1 MNLTQFKF
9 LIMKKLLKYFSLT
22 MLAFLVGCD
31 CDCMDDQA
39 YGESEITPSEFQS
52 TGSPGSADLIAPASN
67 NSCLLGTSVDAFT
80 SNVLFQWSDSEDTD
94 SFDLTYTNLS
104 TNDTKTKTGIKT
116 NSTTILLFKG
126 VSYAWSVKSIKSNS
140 RVATSGTSKFY
151 LAGPSL
157 VTNVPLG
164 AVLKTPNTSSGK
176 TTLSWTGSDA
186 DTGDV
191 LTYSIY
197 VDKIDGK
204 QTPVKTGVSSS
215 SVDLTLDS
223 GSTYYWRVKTTD
235 QNNNSSFSSIATFNL

>member
-1 MNLTQFKF
+1 
-9 LIMKKLLKYFSLT
+9 

-94 SFDLTYTNLS
+94 SFDLTYTNLL

-126 VSYAWSVKSIKSNS
+126 ISYAWSVKSIKSNS

-164 AVLKTPNTSSGK
+164 AVLKSPNTSSGK

>member
-1 MNLTQFKF
+1 
-9 LIMKKLLKYFSLT
+9 

-164 AVLKTPNTSSGK
+164 AVLKSPNTSSGK

-204 QTPVKTGVSSS
+204 QTPVKTGVSTS

>member
-1 MNLTQFKF
+1 
-9 LIMKKLLKYFSLT
+9 

-116 NSTTILLFKG
+116 SSTTILLFKG

-164 AVLKTPNTSSGK
+164 AVLKSPNTSSGK

-204 QTPVKTGVSSS
+204 QTPVKTGVSTS

>member
-1 MNLTQFKF
+1 
-9 LIMKKLLKYFSLT
+9 

-94 SFDLTYTNLS
+94 SFDLTYTNLL

-126 VSYAWSVKSIKSNS
+126 ISYAWSVKSIKSNS

-164 AVLKTPNTSSGK
+164 AVLKSPNTSSGK

-204 QTPVKTGVSSS
+204 QTPVKTGVSTS

>member
-1 MNLTQFKF
+1 
-9 LIMKKLLKYFSLT
+9 MKKLLKYFSLT

-94 SFDLTYTNLS
+94 SFDLTYTNLL

-116 NSTTILLFKG
+116 NSTTILLFKRFPY
-126 VSYAWSVKSIKSNS
+126 SWSVKSIKSNS
-140 RVATSGTSKFY
+140 KTANSGTNKFY
-151 LAGPSL
+151 LAGSSI

-164 AVLKTPNTSSGK
+164 AILSTPTTSSGK
-176 TTLSWTGSDA
+176 TTLSWTGSDPDA
-186 DTGDV
+186 GDV
-191 LTYSIY
+191 LTYTLY
-197 VDKIDGK
+197 VDKVDGK
-204 QTPVKTGVSSS
+204 QTPVMSAISSS
-215 SVDLTLDS
+215 SVQITLDT
-223 GSTYYWRVKTTD
+223 GSTYFWRVKTTD
-235 QNNNSSFSSIATFNL
+235 QTNNSSFSSISTFNL

>member
-1 MNLTQFKF
+1 M
-9 LIMKKLLKYFSLT
+9 
-22 MLAFLVGCD
+22 
-31 CDCMDDQA
+31 
-39 YGESEITPSEFQS
+39 
-52 TGSPGSADLIAPASN
+52 
-67 NSCLLGTSVDAFT
+67 
-80 SNVLFQWSDSEDTD
+80 
-94 SFDLTYTNLS
+94 
-104 TNDTKTKTGIKT
+104 
-116 NSTTILLFKG
+116 LFKG

-164 AVLKTPNTSSGK
+164 AVLKSPNTSSGK

-204 QTPVKTGVSSS
+204 QTPVKTGVSTS

>member
-1 MNLTQFKF
+1 
-9 LIMKKLLKYFSLT
+9 MKKLLKYSGLT
-22 MLAFLVGCD
+22 ILAFLVGCD
-31 CDCMDDQA
+31 CDCMDDGV
-39 YGESEITPSEFQS
+39 YNPEKPPSEFQS

-80 SNVLFQWSDSEDTD
+80 SNVLFQWSDSKDTD
-94 SFDLTYTNLS
+94 SYDLTYTNLL

-140 RVATSGTSKFY
+140 RVATSGSSKFY
-151 LAGPSL
+151 LAGPSI

-164 AVLKTPNTSSGK
+164 AVLKSPNTISGK

-197 VDKIDGK
+197 VDKVDGK
-204 QTPVKTGVSSS
+204 QTPVQTGISAS
-215 SVDLTLDS
+215 SVELTLDS
-223 GSTYYWRVKTTD
+223 GSTYYWRIKTTD
-235 QNNNSSFSSIATFNL
+235 QNNNSSFSSISTFNL

>member
-1 MNLTQFKF
+1 
-9 LIMKKLLKYFSLT
+9 

-67 NSCLLGTSVDAFT
+67 DSCLLGTSVDAFT

-94 SFDLTYTNLS
+94 SFDLTYTNLL

-164 AVLKTPNTSSGK
+164 AVLKSPNTSSGK

-204 QTPVKTGVSSS
+204 QTPVKTGVSTS

>member
-1 MNLTQFKF
+1 
-9 LIMKKLLKYFSLT
+9 

-164 AVLKTPNTSSGK
+164 AVLKSPNTSSGK

-191 LTYSIY
+191 LTYYLYHGNICS
-197 VDKIDGK
+197 
-204 QTPVKTGVSSS
+204 
-215 SVDLTLDS
+215 
-223 GSTYYWRVKTTD
+223 
-235 QNNNSSFSSIATFNL
+235 

>member
-1 MNLTQFKF
+1 
-9 LIMKKLLKYFSLT
+9 